1 MSWAMAKSA
10 QTNKILGRIE
20 NGNVKTLV
28 KTLAVLPV
36 YASIQSLREVAKYG
50 EIVTDYGPNTA
61 RWWSEGFRL
70 SGQQGFLADLFINR
84 VYGPGSNEPWFTF
97 APSYQIAKNSGT
109 VLTSVLKGEFDKAW
123 RTFSSK
129 LAPVPDWRTTIKRI
143 FNKGK
148 VQGSVPI
155 SGNLSPIQRNIGGS
169 ITTELA
175 LINDE
180 LKKNEEQDIDL
191 VKEKN
196 EKQIS
201 KSEIKNTLKETKEKK
216 MNIKDTVK
224 ATVVAGAM
232 AATGVNADVSKAQ
245 DNFLLPKE
253 KPKVEVVQ
261 KEKPKDY
268 SKLSELPEDKKK
280 FLLDSASVIYQ
291 NNQGKDVPSD
301 ILIAIALEET
311 GYGTS
316 RFYKEGNNYFNMVAE
331 KGDDRIK
338 AKGDNTQVAKFES
351 PSESLDKFYTW
362 VENKPHYKNV
372 RETLEKYK
380 QGEATK
386 GDIID
391 AISDT
396 GWAENPNWSKN
407 VKSILKARVNGK
419 HSEELKNLENSLF
432 KK

>member
-1 MSWAMAKSA
+1 
-10 QTNKILGRIE
+10 
-20 NGNVKTLV
+20 
-28 KTLAVLPV
+28 
-36 YASIQSLREVAKYG
+36 
-50 EIVTDYGPNTA
+50 
-61 RWWSEGFRL
+61 
-70 SGQQGFLADLFINR
+70 
-84 VYGPGSNEPWFTF
+84 
-97 APSYQIAKNSGT
+97 
-109 VLTSVLKGEFDKAW
+109 
-123 RTFSSK
+123 
-129 LAPVPDWRTTIKRI
+129 
-143 FNKGK
+143 
-148 VQGSVPI
+148 
-155 SGNLSPIQRNIGGS
+155 
-169 ITTELA
+169 
-175 LINDE
+175 
-180 LKKNEEQDIDL
+180 
-191 VKEKN
+191 
-196 EKQIS
+196 
-201 KSEIKNTLKETKEKK
+201 

-224 ATVVAGAM
+224 AGVVATTM

-261 KEKPKDY
+261 KEKLKDY

-280 FLLDSASVIYQ
+280 FLLESASVIYQ
-291 NNQGKDVPSD
+291 NNKGKDVPDD
-301 ILIAIALEET
+301 ILIAIAIEET

-380 QGEATK
+380 EGEATK

-407 VKSILKARVNGK
+407 VKSILKSRVNGK
-419 HSEELKNLENSLF
+419 HSEELKNLESSLF

>member
-1 MSWAMAKSA
+1 
-10 QTNKILGRIE
+10 
-20 NGNVKTLV
+20 
-28 KTLAVLPV
+28 
-36 YASIQSLREVAKYG
+36 
-50 EIVTDYGPNTA
+50 
-61 RWWSEGFRL
+61 
-70 SGQQGFLADLFINR
+70 
-84 VYGPGSNEPWFTF
+84 
-97 APSYQIAKNSGT
+97 
-109 VLTSVLKGEFDKAW
+109 
-123 RTFSSK
+123 
-129 LAPVPDWRTTIKRI
+129 
-143 FNKGK
+143 
-148 VQGSVPI
+148 
-155 SGNLSPIQRNIGGS
+155 
-169 ITTELA
+169 
-175 LINDE
+175 
-180 LKKNEEQDIDL
+180 
-191 VKEKN
+191 
-196 EKQIS
+196 
-201 KSEIKNTLKETKEKK
+201 

-224 ATVVAGAM
+224 ATVVAGTM

-291 NNQGKDVPSD
+291 NNKGKDVPSD

-331 KGDDRIK
+331 KGDARIK

-351 PSESLDKFYTW
+351 PSESIDKFYTW
-362 VENKPHYKNV
+362 VETKPHYKNV

-386 GDIID
+386 NDIID